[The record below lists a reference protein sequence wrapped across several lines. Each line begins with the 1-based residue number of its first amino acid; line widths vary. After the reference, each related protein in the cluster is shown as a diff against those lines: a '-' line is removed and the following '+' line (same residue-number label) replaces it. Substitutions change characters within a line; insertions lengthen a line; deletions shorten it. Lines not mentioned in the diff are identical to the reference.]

1 MILVKENRLVLSKTS
16 FADLISSDEVAL
28 EALQMDTVEWNPGE
42 MIAGVHKSSPENESD
57 SYNPATSEVVFRND
71 SFELEARKLDS
82 EEEMARHFE
91 LIRRRQSQY
100 TPVQSPTR
108 TRSPPDVSLNPKE
121 KRPLFCTSLED
132 GVEM

>member
-1 MILVKENRLVLSKTS
+1 MVVSIIS
-16 FADLISSDEVAL
+16 FADVISSDEVAL

-42 MIAGVHKSSPENESD
+42 LIAGVNNVSQENEND
-57 SYNPATSEVVFRND
+57 SYNPATSEVVFRDD

-108 TRSPPDVSLNPKE
+108 TRSPPGVSLNPKE

>member
-1 MILVKENRLVLSKTS
+1 MSP
-16 FADLISSDEVAL
+16 DEVAL

-42 MIAGVHKSSPENESD
+42 IITGVHTASPENDND
-57 SYNPATSEVVFRND
+57 SLNPMSSRLTLRRD
-71 SFELEARKLDS
+71 SFEQEANKVNSD
-82 EEEMARHFE
+82 EEMARHFE

-100 TPVQSPTR
+100 TPVQSPIR
-108 TRSPPDVSLNPKE
+108 TRSPTDASLIQNE